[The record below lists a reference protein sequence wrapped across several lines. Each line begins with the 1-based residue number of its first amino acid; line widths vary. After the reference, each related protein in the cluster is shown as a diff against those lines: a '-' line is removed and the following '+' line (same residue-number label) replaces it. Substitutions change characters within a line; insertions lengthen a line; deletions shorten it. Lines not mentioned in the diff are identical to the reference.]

1 MGDIVARQDFG
12 GLGGFLGGLV
22 QKGASPELQMI
33 EDEQYTDRIIS
44 AIEDGFLSR
53 INTPTI
59 FSVEDALRPVNVA
72 DGINEF
78 ETNYVKGL
86 LDQGLVTVADVAQQT
101 GIPEQDI
108 QDTYNQMSRRPLFDV
123 LNDTTDATAG
133 LINLTVGSNQMLDDA
148 ALAAAGTTAQETVDL
163 TEDTTASTITS
174 GNGSLG
180 DAADLGTADQG
191 TVSDTIESWKYD
203 KSSDSFISTVNGDV
217 VKRTGDPDVPL
228 KDGGEYYIRGV
239 EGTDGATAE
248 HVVNKE
254 TNESVGIFNIDINTG
269 LPSITKILNTGTTV
283 SNGDLNNNNG
293 NGDLNNGNG
302 NGDLNNGNGNGDT
315 TTTTTTNND
324 KWKNSGKGTVTETVG
339 QRVIGDGVTATP
351 SNGIDGKDGTD
362 GTNGTNGQD
371 GRDGRDGKDG
381 KDGKDGMIG
390 LFSSIQN
397 TPITESILFTPK
409 FTKLENVQQGMFD
422 EFLRAAGGNR

>member
-44 AIEDGFLSR
+44 AIEDGFLSP

-59 FSVEDALRPVNVA
+59 FSVEGALRPVNVA

-78 ETNYVKGL
+78 EANYVKGL
-86 LDQGLVTVADVAQQT
+86 LDQGLLTVSDVAQQT

-108 QDTYNQMSRRPLFDV
+108 QDTYNQMSRRTLFDV

-133 LINLTVGSNQMLDDA
+133 LINLTVGSNPMLDDA
-148 ALAAAGTTAQETVDL
+148 ALAAAQETVDL
-163 TEDTTASTITS
+163 TEDTTASTIT
-174 GNGSLG
+174 GGDGSLDDTAG
-180 DAADLGTADQG
+180 LGTVDQG

-422 EFLRAAGGNR
+422 AFLRAAGGNR